1 MKAENNGIGAH
12 SAFGFGF
19 GNFLGRIPETKQDLE
34 RHLPRRAVPGHI
46 VIRAE
51 PEIKSPCK
59 TLARA
64 FIGLQSHFFHAA
76 RENAARQGIVPIGR
90 ELYHGEIRYAQ
101 RRPRLWQFLYIA
113 CNPLLLQRTFKRPA
127 PTLQLSRMPRA
138 HSFRK
143 SPKSGVSQI

>member
-1 MKAENNGIGAH
+1 MG
-12 SAFGFGF
+12 
-19 GNFLGRIPETKQDLE
+19 LGRIRLSDLGLETFWAESPKRSKTWSGICLDEPSPDISLYAPSRNKKPLQNTCKGFYWV
-34 RHLPRRAVPGHI
+34 AVP
-46 VIRAE
+46 
-51 PEIKSPCK
+51 
-59 TLARA
+59 
-64 FIGLQSHFFHAA
+64 FFSRSAGKRSQTGA
-76 RENAARQGIVPIGR
+76 QGIVPIGR